1 MKATVYNEEGKET
14 GAMELPAKLFSVELN
29 PDLVHQVMV
38 AQLANARQISAHT
51 KTRGEVSGG
60 GRKPWPQKHTGRARH
75 GSIRS
80 PIWKGGGVAHGPRA
94 NRNFTKK
101 INKKMRRKALCMV
114 LGEKAKKDSLVLLE
128 DLKVR
133 QGKTKELASLLR
145 KLPCDSKRTLIVLP
159 KENQELIRAGSNLAF
174 ARTMQARELNVLD
187 VLQAKYLVMPK
198 DALQV
203 LEEIFAE

>member
-1 MKATVYNEEGKET
+1 
-14 GAMELPAKLFSVELN
+14 
-29 PDLVHQVMV
+29 
-38 AQLANARQISAHT
+38 
-51 KTRGEVSGG
+51 
-60 GRKPWPQKHTGRARH
+60 
-75 GSIRS
+75 
-80 PIWKGGGVAHGPRA
+80 
-94 NRNFTKK
+94 
-101 INKKMRRKALCMV
+101 MV

-187 VLQAKYLVMPK
+187 VLQAKYLVMPR